1 MEQVQLPYQ
10 FIPVSA
16 FRWTG
21 SILWVGDDEVTG
33 DRDSI
38 KQILYNQLFC
48 ISRCRQLNSTL
59 LKAACDRSLRVV
71 TQVCSDSKVLY
82 AKSKQAILD
91 AIEVHKECIR
101 ILQSRLGDDLEDSVD
116 DKITID
122 RELFDRLV
130 ASVDF
135 ISNHG
140 EAACNDNP
148 SKNDEPEDLTNKDD
162 TCTKK
167 AANVNK
173 KEISEF
179 YSLFKSIPSSIDNC
193 PEIQK
198 LASLISDWFVSVF
211 DKKNTDSADLDSTG
225 KRTGKFLRY
234 KRSRIHEWVEDIV
247 IGYGKARKLGKSK
260 EFSDSLKF
268 WLNQDVIRYPVPSD
282 IYEFSSK
289 LHDEDISLEAVAIW
303 YVLYDN
309 AFYKFENLS
318 MKHGFSRQNIVN
330 RFYDS
335 MSPVC
340 ATLDGF
346 EDLSNLELLRKL
358 HIFVKEDSK

>member
-1 MEQVQLPYQ
+1 M
-10 FIPVSA
+10 
-16 FRWTG
+16 
-21 SILWVGDDEVTG
+21 
-33 DRDSI
+33 
-38 KQILYNQLFC
+38 
-48 ISRCRQLNSTL
+48 NSTL
-59 LKAACDRSLRVV
+59 LKSACDRSLRVV

-82 AKSKQAILD
+82 AKSRQAILD

-101 ILQSRLGDDLEDSVD
+101 ILQTRLGEDLEDSVD

-135 ISNHG
+135 VNNH
-140 EAACNDNP
+140 EAACEENH
-148 SKNDEPEDLTNKDD
+148 SKNAESGGSNNEDDKH
-162 TCTKK
+162 TKK

-173 KEISEF
+173 KETSEF

-198 LASLISDWFVSVF
+198 VASLISDWFVSVF
-211 DKKNTDSADLDSTG
+211 DKRNTDSANLDSTG
-225 KRTGKFLRY
+225 KKTGKFLRY

-260 EFSDSLKF
+260 EFADSLRF

-282 IYEFSSK
+282 IYEFSNK

-303 YVLYDN
+303 YVLYDS
-309 AFYKFENLS
+309 AFYKFESLN

-340 ATLDGF
+340 STLDGF

>member
-1 MEQVQLPYQ
+1 M
-10 FIPVSA
+10 
-16 FRWTG
+16 
-21 SILWVGDDEVTG
+21 
-33 DRDSI
+33 
-38 KQILYNQLFC
+38 
-48 ISRCRQLNSTL
+48 NSTL

-82 AKSKQAILD
+82 AKSRQAILD

-101 ILQSRLGDDLEDSVD
+101 ILQSRLGEDLEDSVD

-135 ISNHG
+135 VNNHEETC
-140 EAACNDNP
+140 EASQP
-148 SKNDEPEDLTNKDD
+148 KDD
-162 TCTKK
+162 ESGDSNNVDDRHTKK
-167 AANVNK
+167 VTNVNK
-173 KEISEF
+173 REISEF

-211 DKKNTDSADLDSTG
+211 DKKNTDSADLGNTG
-225 KRTGKFLRY
+225 KKTGKFLRY

-247 IGYGKARKLGKSK
+247 IGYGKARKSGKSK
-260 EFSDSLKF
+260 EFSDSLRF
-268 WLNQDVIRYPVPSD
+268 WLNQDIIRYPVPSD

-303 YVLYDN
+303 YMLYDN
-309 AFYKFENLS
+309 AFYKFENLN

-340 ATLDGF
+340 TTLDGF
-346 EDLSNLELLRKL
+346 EDLSTLELLRKL
-358 HIFVKEDSK
+358 HIFVKEESR

>member
-1 MEQVQLPYQ
+1 M
-10 FIPVSA
+10 
-16 FRWTG
+16 
-21 SILWVGDDEVTG
+21 
-33 DRDSI
+33 
-38 KQILYNQLFC
+38 
-48 ISRCRQLNSTL
+48 NSTL

-82 AKSKQAILD
+82 AKSRQTILD

-101 ILQSRLGDDLEDSVD
+101 ILQSRLGEDLEDSVD

-122 RELFDRLV
+122 RELFDRLI

-135 ISNHG
+135 VNNH
-140 EAACNDNP
+140 EETC
-148 SKNDEPEDLTNKDD
+148 EDSQPKDD
-162 TCTKK
+162 ESRDSNNVDDRHTKK
-167 AANVNK
+167 VTNVNK
-173 KEISEF
+173 REISEF

-211 DKKNTDSADLDSTG
+211 DKKNTDSADLDNAG
-225 KRTGKFLRY
+225 KKSGKFLRY

-247 IGYGKARKLGKSK
+247 IGYGKARKCGKSK
-260 EFSDSLKF
+260 EFSDSLRF
-268 WLNQDVIRYPVPSD
+268 WLNQDIIRYPVPSD

-303 YVLYDN
+303 YMLYDN
-309 AFYKFENLS
+309 AFYKFENLN

-340 ATLDGF
+340 TTLDGF
-346 EDLSNLELLRKL
+346 EDLSTLELLRKL
-358 HIFVKEDSK
+358 HIFVKEESR